1 MRSKLITVR
10 GQKALADELDKL
22 WNKERPK
29 ITQEVADAAA
39 HGDRS
44 ENAEYIYGK
53 KKLREIDRRVRYLSK
68 RLEEV
73 TVVRPPAADLKEVRF
88 GAWVSL
94 EDEGGSR
101 VEYQIVGFDEV
112 DAKNNRISVDA
123 PVAKALLGKN
133 LGDEITVQRPK
144 GEITYQILGVRYR

>member
-1 MRSKLITVR
+1 MITIR
-10 GQKALADELDKL
+10 GQKKLADELDKL

-29 ITQEVADAAA
+29 IAQEVADAAA

-73 TVVRPPAADLKEVRF
+73 KVVRPPAADIDEIRF

-94 EDEGGSR
+94 EDEDGAT

-112 DAKNNRISVDA
+112 DAKNKRISVDA
-123 PVAKALLGKN
+123 PVAKALLGKSVS
-133 LGDEITVQRPK
+133 DEIVVTRPK
-144 GEITYQILGVRYR
+144 GKITFQILGVRYR